1 MICFS
6 FSNSAAAVSVCLY
19 ETGVINRNLSTWLI
33 FELSS
38 FVDFGK
44 DGDPTNL
51 LDRYW
56 ARIEVNKLKVFL
68 FAYFLRLG
76 MYKVSYLLDPLR
88 VGVRVLDLALVL
100 NTLLKSRIGG
110 IIVTVHSLK
119 LSIRWFLSLL
129 VSKATV

>member
-1 MICFS
+1 M
-6 FSNSAAAVSVCLY
+6 
-19 ETGVINRNLSTWLI
+19 

>member
-1 MICFS
+1 M
-6 FSNSAAAVSVCLY
+6 
-19 ETGVINRNLSTWLI
+19 

-56 ARIEVNKLKVFL
+56 ARIEVNKLTVFL

-76 MYKVSYLLDPLR
+76 IDKVSYLLDPLR
-88 VGVRVLDLALVL
+88 VSVSVLD
-100 NTLLKSRIGG
+100 IG
-110 IIVTVHSLK
+110 
-119 LSIRWFLSLL
+119 LS
-129 VSKATV
+129 VSTEYSP

>member
-1 MICFS
+1 MQFILRVFPHLYNLRDVSGPCFS
-6 FSNSAAAVSVCLY
+6 LCVFLFQTSAATVSVCLY
-19 ETGVINRNLSTWLI
+19 ETGVINRNLPTWLM

-68 FAYFLRLG
+68 FAYFLR
-76 MYKVSYLLDPLR
+76 PL
-88 VGVRVLDLALVL
+88 
-100 NTLLKSRIGG
+100 TS
-110 IIVTVHSLK
+110 
-119 LSIRWFLSLL
+119 WC
-129 VSKATV
+129 

>member
-1 MICFS
+1 M
-6 FSNSAAAVSVCLY
+6 
-19 ETGVINRNLSTWLI
+19 

-56 ARIEVNKLKVFL
+56 ARIEVNKLKIFL

-76 MYKVSYLLDPLR
+76 MDKVSYLLDSLR
-88 VGVRVLDLALVL
+88 VGVSVLDLALVL
-100 NTLLKSRIGG
+100 NTLLKSRIGD
-110 IIVTVHSLK
+110 IIVTIHSLN
-119 LSIRWFLSLL
+119 LSVHWFLSLL
-129 VSKATV
+129 VSQATV

>member
-1 MICFS
+1 M
-6 FSNSAAAVSVCLY
+6 
-19 ETGVINRNLSTWLI
+19 

-76 MYKVSYLLDPLR
+76 MDKVSYLLDPLR
-88 VGVRVLDLALVL
+88 VGVSVLDLALVL

-110 IIVTVHSLK
+110 IIVTVHSLNCQFVG
-119 LSIRWFLSLL
+119 FL
-129 VSKATV
+129 AY